1 MNLSQ
6 IRPLRWLIC
15 AAVAALACSVAACTA
30 PGGTKAGGASEPVM
44 LHIATVNSDPRL
56 IPQISYLE
64 KRVNQLSGGNVRVDM
79 TPFVGYDAP
88 DAEQQVVHGVAAGA
102 FDLGIVGTRI
112 FDTLGVRSFQAL
124 TAPMLIDS
132 FPLQQA
138 VIGSGIPRQMTTGLD
153 RLRVTGLA
161 VLADGLREP
170 IAVGRPLLSPRDWSG
185 ITFATFK
192 SDSQEQAIRV
202 LGARVSDLFGGPLDA
217 ALRSG
222 KVQAFEKNLL
232 IYQLRQMQT
241 TAPYV
246 TANLNLWPQ
255 TLAVIANPARLAR
268 LTPQQRGWLQQAAG
282 DTAARSTGMFTTQA
296 SQHLVEILC
305 ASGARF
311 ANASPADIAGMRMAF
326 APVYA
331 SLEQDPQT
339 RTFIAQI
346 QQLKQRTPP
355 GPALVIPSGCTG
367 PAPAA
372 PLSAPSPISSSTAHA
387 GGAATVLAGS
397 WAVSYTRAEFLAA
410 GAASGEDNP
419 SNYGHQTL
427 KFRQG
432 RWWLTAPPGTHSDQS
447 GTYAVS
453 GDKITFY
460 VHFHAYPGSDNGG
473 WGPYTW
479 SVYRDTLTFKKAGWS
494 GGDQGPTVLV
504 VKPWLKIA
512 S

>member
-6 IRPLRWLIC
+6 TQPLRRLIC

-30 PGGTKAGGASEPVM
+30 PGGTKAGGASEPVL
-44 LHIATVNSDPRL
+44 LHIATVNSIL
-56 IPQISYLE
+56 QYTPQISYLE
-64 KRVNQLSGGNVRVDM
+64 ERVNQLSGGNVRIDM
-79 TPFVGYDAP
+79 TPNVGNFAP

-102 FDLGIVGTRI
+102 FDLGFVGTRM

-138 VIGSGIPRQMTTGLD
+138 VIGSGIPRQMMTGLD

-161 VLADGLREP
+161 VLADGLRKP
-170 IAVGRPLLSPRDWSG
+170 IAVARPLLGPRDWSG

-202 LGARVSDLFGGPLDA
+202 LGARVSNLFDDPLDA

-232 IYQLRQMQT
+232 IYQFRQMQT
-241 TAPYV
+241 MAPYV

-255 TLAVIANPARLAR
+255 TLAVIANPARLAK

-282 DTAARSTGMFTTQA
+282 DAAARSAGMFTIQV
-296 SQHLVEILC
+296 SQQLVEILC
-305 ASGARF
+305 AQGARF
-311 ANASPADIAGMRMAF
+311 ANASPADIAGLRAAF

-331 SLEQDPQT
+331 NLEQDPQT

-346 QQLKQRTPP
+346 RHLKQRTPP

-367 PAPAA
+367 PAPSSA
-372 PLSAPSPISSSTAHA
+372 PAPSPVCSSTAQA
-387 GGAATVLAGS
+387 GGAAAVLAGT
-397 WAVSYTRAEFLAA
+397 WAVSYTRAELLTA
-410 GAASGEDNP
+410 GADSGEDWP
-419 SNYGHQTL
+419 ANYGHLTL
-427 KFRQG
+427 KFGQG
-432 RWWLTAPPGTHSDQS
+432 RWWLTAPPGTHGDAS
-447 GTYAVS
+447 GTYVVS

-460 VHFHAYPGSDNGG
+460 PHCHADTGSDTGV

-479 SVYRDTLTFKKAGWS
+479 SAYRDTLTFKKAGWS

-512 S
+512 P

>member
-1 MNLSQ
+1 MNLSRT
-6 IRPLRWLIC
+6 RPLRRLIC

-30 PGGTKAGGASEPVM
+30 PGGTKAGGASEPAL
-44 LHIATVNSDPRL
+44 LHIATVNSDSQL
-56 IPQISYLE
+56 APQISYLE
-64 KRVNQLSGGNVRVDM
+64 KRVNQLSGGNVRIDM
-79 TPFVGYDAP
+79 TPSVGYSAP

-102 FDLGIVGTRI
+102 FDLGFVGTRI

-138 VIGSGIPRQMTTGLD
+138 VIGSGIPRQMMTGLD

-161 VLADGLREP
+161 VLADGLRQP
-170 IAVGRPLLSPRDWSG
+170 IAVARPLLGPRDWSG

-192 SDSQEQAIRV
+192 SDSQEQAIRA
-202 LGARVSDLFGGPLDA
+202 LGARVSNLFGGPLEA
-217 ALRSG
+217 ALLSG

-232 IYQLRQMQT
+232 IYQFTQLQT
-241 TAPYV
+241 MAPYV

-255 TLAVIANPARLAR
+255 TLAVIANPARLAK
-268 LTPQQRGWLQQAAG
+268 LTPQQRGWLQQAAS
-282 DTAARSTGMFTTQA
+282 DAAARSTGMFTTQA

-311 ANASPADIAGMRMAF
+311 ASASPADIAGIRTAF

-331 SLEQDPQT
+331 SLEHDPQT

-346 QQLKQRTPP
+346 RQLKQRTPP

-367 PAPAA
+367 PAPS
-372 PLSAPSPISSSTAHA
+372 SAPATSPVSSSTARA

-397 WAVSYTRAEFLAA
+397 WTVSYTRAELLAA
-410 GAASGEDNP
+410 GAGAGEDLP
-419 SNYGHQTL
+419 ANYGHFTL
-427 KFRQG
+427 KFGQG
-432 RWWLTAPPGTHSDQS
+432 RWWLTAPPGTNGDAS
-447 GTYAVS
+447 GTYVVS

-460 VHFHAYPGSDNGG
+460 RHDHAYAGSDTEV
-473 WGPYTW
+473 WSPYTW
-479 SVYRDTLTFKKAGWS
+479 SVYRDTLTFKKAGRS
-494 GGDQGPTVLV
+494 GGDQPTGLV

-512 S
+512 P